1 MSNSAGPDR
10 ASLDGIGP
18 DRIDTGQVGT
28 DWAGAHWVGQD
39 RVRAALA
46 ASAKLGMFFRLADP
60 ANDQAADPAHG
71 QASDPAQGPADDRG
85 GWRPVESLYS
95 AGTCDLDLVIDATR
109 RALGD
114 CEPRVAASLF
124 FQGYAARLLSPQ
136 LGCLVTSGCVPD
148 VTPGRLRWRH
158 PVDAVIELGM
168 TAGPG
173 WAAPAG
179 SLLALVVRTAFDGHF
194 LPLADA
200 VRARTRI
207 SGAILADNAAS
218 ALIGGL
224 RLIGQQC
231 GEDWRPLA
239 AAALGQPELRRSGV
253 LLASEPFFVRRSC
266 CLYYRAPG
274 GGTCG
279 DCPLQPT
286 VRKNALAIGA
296 ALSAPK
302 PPPST
307 ITAKAMSP
315 R

>member
-1 MSNSAGPDR
+1 MNDAAVPDRAGPHEADTTCQDRAGPD
-10 ASLDGIGP
+10 GV
-18 DRIDTGQVGT
+18 DTGR
-28 DWAGAHWVGQD
+28 VGQD

-46 ASAKLGMFFRLADP
+46 ASAELGMFFRLADP
-60 ANDQAADPAHG
+60 ANDRGDGPAYGQTGDPAEDAAD
-71 QASDPAQGPADDRG
+71 
-85 GWRPVESLYS
+85 WRPAESLYS
-95 AGTCDLDLVIDATR
+95 ARTSHLDVLIDATR

-148 VTPGRLRWRH
+148 VTPGQLRWRR
-158 PVDAVIELGM
+158 PAGALIELGM

-179 SLLALVVRTAFDGHF
+179 TLLALVVRTALDGHF

-207 SGAILADNAAS
+207 SEAILADNAAS

-224 RLIGQQC
+224 RLLGQQR
-231 GEDWRPLA
+231 GQDWRPLA
-239 AAALGQPELRRSGV
+239 TAALGQPELRRSGV

-274 GGTCG
+274 GGMCG

-286 VRKNALAIGA
+286 VRENALAIGA